1 MMAVTHAV
9 IAVAGT
15 SLVLASGDPLVLGL
29 AVVGSQLPDLDTTT
43 SLIGQIFYPL
53 SNWIEERYPHRS
65 VTHSL
70 LATAFIAVV
79 GGLPLYFFLGESLK
93 IAIALPLGHLFACFS
108 DAFTKQGVQLFFPNP
123 AWAISVSNPNRRL
136 TTGGTGEYWVLATAT
151 AVLVLGIWLA
161 GGGGATQK
169 VGSSL
174 GLADAQIKNYN
185 QLAANHL
192 VWANIRGVKQSDRAV
207 VEDRFLVVGESSGF
221 IVMSSDK
228 ELYKVGDGLI
238 ADRLVI
244 DQGQTANI
252 QLSSLA
258 FDDENLATRLS
269 QVREQNPGSLIL
281 VNGTV
286 SIDFP
291 EDITLS
297 QQPNQLNTI
306 KLSGTNVTLTYCPI
320 SEAITVLNDQWAIGS
335 LSLKILNPSPWQ

>member
-1 MMAVTHAV
+1 MMSVTHAV
-9 IAVAGT
+9 IAAAGT

-43 SLIGQIFYPL
+43 SLIGQICYPI

-65 VTHSL
+65 VTHSF
-70 LATAFIAVV
+70 LATAFIAVA

-93 IAIALPLGHLFACFS
+93 SAIALPLGHLLACFS

-151 AVLVLGIWLA
+151 AILVLGIWLA

-174 GLADAQIKNYN
+174 GLADAQIRKYN
-185 QLAANHL
+185 QLAANHV
-192 VWANIRGVKQSDRAV
+192 VWANIKGVYQSDRAP
-207 VEDRFLVVGESSGF
+207 VEDRFLVVGEESGF
-221 IVMSSDK
+221 IVMSSQKDV
-228 ELYKVGDGLI
+228 YKVGDGLI

-244 DQGQTANI
+244 NKGQSANI

-269 QVREQNPGSLIL
+269 QVRNQYPGSLIL

-286 SIDFP
+286 SVDFP

-297 QQPNQLNTI
+297 QQPDQLNTI

-335 LSLKILNPSPWQ
+335 LTIKIINPSPWQ

>member
-1 MMAVTHAV
+1 MAVTHAV
-9 IAVAGT
+9 IAAAGT

-29 AVVGSQLPDLDTTT
+29 SVVGSQLPDLDTTT
-43 SLIGQIFYPL
+43 SLIGQICYPI

-65 VTHSL
+65 ITHSL

-79 GGLPLYFFLGESLK
+79 GGLPLYFFLGESLRS
-93 IAIALPLGHLFACFS
+93 AIALPLGHLFACFS

-136 TTGGTGEYWVLATAT
+136 TTGGTGEYWVLAGAT
-151 AVLVLGIWLA
+151 AILVLGIWLA

-174 GLADAQIKNYN
+174 GLEDAQIRNYN
-185 QLAANHL
+185 QLAANHI
-192 VWANIRGVKQSDRAV
+192 VWANIKGVRQSDRTP
-207 VEDRFLVVGESSGF
+207 VENRFLVVGEDNGF
-221 IVMSSDK
+221 IVMSSQK
-228 ELYKVGDGLI
+228 ELYKVGNGLI

-244 DQGQTANI
+244 NQGQPAKI
-252 QLSSLA
+252 QLSSLT
-258 FDDENLATRLS
+258 FDDENLATKLS
-269 QVREQNPGSLIL
+269 QIREQNPNRLIL

-291 EDITLS
+291 EDISLS
-297 QQPNQLNTI
+297 QQPDQLNTI
-306 KLSGTNVTLTYCPI
+306 KLSGSKVTLTYCPI

-335 LSLKILNPSPWQ
+335 LSVKTINPSPWL